1 MLISDLQRMT
11 IRIGSLMPNPKL
23 ILIAAISAFVIGAT
37 STWWITASYKENKY
51 KAIISQMRL
60 DAASA
65 LADATKRSLDIERE
79 NNRLAVEIEV
89 QNAENR
95 KKLDDV
101 YADNLRL
108 ASEYAGLYDRY
119 ASTSNSPVSPDT
131 SASPKPVTPPSGGRL
146 SDPLAKLLLSESRRA
161 DEAAAYAATC
171 YQWIKSLREQESAR

>member
-1 MLISDLQRMT
+1 MFDLKAT
-11 IRIGSLMPNPKL
+11 IIAIG
-23 ILIAAISAFVIGAT
+23 AAFAIGAT
-37 STWWITASYKENKY
+37 SAWWITADYKESKY
-51 KAIISQMRL
+51 QAVIAKIRL

-65 LADATKRSLDIERE
+65 LADATKKALDVERA
-79 NNRLAVEIEV
+79 NNKLATELEV

-108 ASEYAGLYDRY
+108 ANEYAGLYDRH
-119 ASTSNSPVSPDT
+119 ASAGDCPVPSDSSTS
-131 SASPKPVTPPSGGRL
+131 AKPVAPSANGRL

-171 YQWIKSLREQESAR
+171 YNWIKSLGEQESAR

>member
-1 MLISDLQRMT
+1 
-11 IRIGSLMPNPKL
+11 MPDFRF
-23 ILIAAISAFVIGAT
+23 ILIAAISAFIIGAT

-79 NNRLAVEIEV
+79 NNDLAYKLEV
-89 QNAENR
+89 QNAETR
-95 KKLDDV
+95 KTLDDV
-101 YADNLRL
+101 HADNLRL
-108 ASEYAGLYDRY
+108 ASEYSGLYDSY
-119 ASTSNSPVSPDT
+119 AAASNCTVSTDPKSSTKPST
-131 SASPKPVTPPSGGRL
+131 QASGSRL